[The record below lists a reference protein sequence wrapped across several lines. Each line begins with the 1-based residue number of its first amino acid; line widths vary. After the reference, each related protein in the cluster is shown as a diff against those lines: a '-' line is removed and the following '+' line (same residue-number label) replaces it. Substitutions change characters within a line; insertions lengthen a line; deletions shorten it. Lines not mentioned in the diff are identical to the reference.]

1 MNVDGEDDAE
11 AGAADGDVT
20 LKQGP
25 PTLVR
30 VVRSS
35 SPRR

>member
-11 AGAADGDVT
+11 VGAADGDVT

-25 PTLVR
+25 LTLL
-30 VVRSS
+30 
-35 SPRR
+35 RRG